1 MKYKKPKDDILKPE
15 KISLSLLEVFKSNP
29 GRNYN
34 PRQLAKML
42 RKDVIK
48 EEGKETIK
56 SKYEDHFNKLMRQ
69 AVAAAVD
76 KLVKEDKIIEA
87 EPYRYKLKPVHAI
100 MVGAVDVTQSGAAF
114 LLSEN
119 GEEDVYI
126 SEKYLRNALHGDTV
140 KVLLHPRHKNKRLQG
155 EVMEVLERAR
165 TNFTGTIQLSHKY
178 AFLIPDSPRMHTD
191 IFIPLEHINGGVNGM
206 KAVAEIT
213 EWEKGRKNPIGK
225 IIELLGMPGENDTEI
240 LSILTEFGLPSRF
253 PGKVE
258 AEVSSISD
266 TISTADVAARKDFR
280 NVTTFT
286 IDPVDAK
293 DFDDA
298 LSIRRTE
305 NNRWEIGVHIA
316 DVSHYVKEESLL
328 DKEAYK
334 RATSV
339 YLVDRVVPMLPEKLS
354 NDLCSLRPKE
364 DKLCYSAV
372 FIMDDNAAIHSKWF
386 GRTIIHSDKRFTY
399 EEAQGIL
406 DNDKGVFLNELKE
419 LNRLAKMLRKERF
432 SKGAIGFEKTE
443 TRFELDKKGNPVAV
457 KLKETLETNNL
468 IEEFMLLAN
477 KYVAELV
484 GKGTGKKM
492 DFVYRI
498 HEGPVAERI
507 ADFARVA
514 QAFGYKMNTSNE
526 KTISKSLNKLL
537 QEVKGK
543 DEQNMLEQ
551 LAIRS
556 MSKARYTTDNVGHYG
571 LAFDYYTHFTSPI
584 RRFPDVMV
592 HRLLTSYLEG
602 KRNAP
607 KNLEDR
613 CKHSTDMEI
622 RATDAER
629 ASNKFMQ
636 AKYML
641 GKKGHEFAGIITGL
655 TDWGIYVEITE
666 NKCEGMVRMRD
677 LGDDFYEFDE
687 YNFRIKGS
695 RTGKIYRLGDHVRVK
710 VKNADLVKKQ
720 IDLLMADSI
729 DESPAQRGKKH
740 RRDFEKRRR

>member
-1 MKYKKPKDDILKPE
+1 MKKKKGSDDILKPE
-15 KISLSLLEVFKSNP
+15 KISVALLEIFKNNP

-42 RKDVIK
+42 RKDVVK
-48 EEGKETIK
+48 AEGKETIK
-56 SKYEDHFNKLMRQ
+56 SRYEDHFNKLMRQ
-69 AVAAAVD
+69 AVTSAVD
-76 KLVKEDKIIEA
+76 KLVKEEKIIES
-87 EPYRYKLKPVHAI
+87 EPYRYRLKPVRA
-100 MVGAVDVTQSGAAF
+100 MVEGTIDVTQSGAAY
-114 LLSEN
+114 LMIDN
-119 GEEDVYI
+119 GEDDVYI
-126 SEKYLRNALHGDTV
+126 SEKYLRNALHGDRV
-140 KVLLHPRHKNKRLQG
+140 KVLLHPRHKNRKMEG
-155 EVMEVLERAR
+155 EVMEILERAR
-165 TNFTGTIQLSHKY
+165 HNFTGTVQLSHKY
-178 AFLIPDSPRMHTD
+178 AFLVPDSSRMHTD
-191 IFIPLEHINGGVNGM
+191 IFIPLEHINGAKNGM
-206 KAVAEIT
+206 KAIAEIT
-213 EWEKGRKNPIGK
+213 EWERGRKNPIGK
-225 IIELLGMPGENDTEI
+225 IIELLGMPGENETEI
-240 LSILTEFGLPSRF
+240 LSILTEFGLPNRF
-253 PGKVE
+253 PHKVE
-258 AEVSSISD
+258 AEVAGVRD
-266 TISTADVAARKDFR
+266 TILKIDIEERKDFR

-316 DVSHYVKEESLL
+316 DVSHYVKEDSLL

-372 FIMDDNAAIHSKWF
+372 FTLDDYSVVHSKWF

-399 EEAQGIL
+399 EEAQEILNKGEGI
-406 DNDKGVFLNELKE
+406 FYNELKE
-419 LNRLAKMLRKERF
+419 LNRLAKILRKERF
-432 SKGAIGFEKTE
+432 SQGAIGFEKTE
-443 TRFELDKKGNPVAV
+443 TRFELDAKGNPVNV
-457 KLKETLETNNL
+457 FLKETLETNNL

-477 KYVAELV
+477 KYVAELI
-484 GKGTGKKM
+484 GKSTGRKM

-514 QAFGYKMNTSNE
+514 QAFGYKINTSND

-537 QEVKGK
+537 NDVKGK

-556 MSKARYTTDNVGHYG
+556 MSKARYTSDNVGHYG

-584 RRFPDVMV
+584 RRYPDIMV
-592 HRLLTSYLEG
+592 HRLLNNFLEG
-602 KRNAP
+602 KKGAS

-613 CKHSTDMEI
+613 CKHCTDMEI

-629 ASNKFMQ
+629 TSNKFMQ

-641 GKKGHEFAGIITGL
+641 TKKGQEFAGIITGL
-655 TDWGIYVEITE
+655 TDWGIYVEMTE

-677 LGDDFYEFDE
+677 LEDDFYEFDE
-687 YNFRIKGS
+687 YNFRIKGA
-695 RTGKIYRLGDHVRVK
+695 RTGKIYRLGDHVKVK
-710 VKNADLVKKQ
+710 VKNSDLVKKQ
-720 IDLLMADSI
+720 IDLLMADGA
-729 DESPAQRGKKH
+729 EGKARVRKTKKQH
-740 RRDFEKRRR
+740 RRF